1 MKGILACSKTEYFT
15 VLVDKILMIEYCTEL
30 RIFYSPAILS

>member
-15 VLVDKILMIEYCTEL
+15 VLVDKILMIQHTV